1 MAYDI
6 NLSKRFRQF
15 RKKHIGSQYDASDLL
30 KVSQKH
36 ISEIETGKVGIGLE
50 IVRTLVKKLNLNANW
65 FLTGVGNDVTNL
77 EDKRKLI
84 HDISDQMAD
93 IETIFT
99 LIRDQDRKIRILAS
113 KLGTDKGQTG
123 DK

>member
-6 NLSKRFRQF
+6 NISKRFRQF
-15 RKKHIGSQYDASDLL
+15 RIKHIGSQYDASDLL

-50 IVRTLVKKLNLNANW
+50 IVRTLVKILHMNANW

-77 EDKRKLI
+77 PDQRKLI
-84 HDISDQMAD
+84 HDISDQNAD
-93 IETIFT
+93 IQTIFA
-99 LIRDQDRKIRILAS
+99 LLKDHERKIKFLAS
-113 KLGTDKGQTG
+113 KLGTVQVQPG
-123 DK
+123 DN